1 MCEQMKTLKQ
11 QIKMLLRDGKQY
23 KWFSLETRDASDQ
36 LIWEPGPDCGKG
48 FPSGKKRGVFRGGEE
63 EHRVGGGVC
72 PEHQAMVVKGLK

>member
-11 QIKMLLRDGKQY
+11 QIKMLLSDGKQY
-23 KWFSLETRDASDQ
+23 KRFSLETGDASDQ

-48 FPSGKKRGVFRGGEE
+48 FPSGKKRGFSGEGKRSTE
-63 EHRVGGGVC
+63 WGVC